1 MIKRL
6 ALILVLAIVVVIAV
20 LWWRENRTWDGP
32 VQKVTASAAQIEQ
45 GRYLTQAADCA
56 ACHTAPGGAPLAGG
70 YPLQTPFGTIFGSNL
85 TPSADQGIGRWTK
98 EQFYTALTEG
108 VAPGGR
114 HLYPAMPYT
123 SYKGITRED
132 SDAIYA
138 YLMTRPAVD
147 VAILENDLPFPFN
160 QRMAMI
166 GWNILF
172 RTSAPLPASSEGSS
186 AAWTRGRYLTD
197 VLGHCGECHT
207 PRGKLGQMQ
216 LDKAMQGGIIGR
228 FSAPALTPEALAQRG
243 WTPDDLQAFLS
254 TGIAAQGS
262 AFSEMHTVVDLS
274 TRHLNADD
282 QKALVTYLM
291 GDKPPAAA
299 AVTVK
304 NEGGNDAGRMT
315 WLNVCAGCHARDG
328 EGKPNVTVGMINNA
342 TLRQPDGRNLIV
354 SVLDGLPEQ
363 QFPNNQSMQS
373 MPGFA
378 AVLSDDE
385 VAGLVNYL
393 RTTWGGLPGNITP
406 EQVKVLRQHE

>member
-6 ALILVLAIVVVIAV
+6 ALIVVLAVVIILAV

-32 VQKVTASAAQIEQ
+32 VQKVTASAEQIEQ

-70 YPLQTPFGTIFGSNL
+70 FPLATPFGTIFGSNL
-85 TPSADQGIGRWTK
+85 TPSADHGIGRWTK
-98 EQFYTALTEG
+98 DEFYTALTTG

-123 SYKGITRED
+123 SYKGISRED

-147 VAILENDLPFPFN
+147 VETPKNDLPFPFN

-172 RTSAPLPASSEGSS
+172 RNAEPLPASSEGNS
-186 AAWTRGRYLTD
+186 AAWIRGRYLAD

-216 LDKAMQGGIIGR
+216 VDNAMQGGVLGR
-228 FSAPALTPEALAQRG
+228 FSAPNITPKGLAERG
-243 WTPDDLQAFLS
+243 WTPEDLQKFLS
-254 TGIAAQGS
+254 TGIAPQGS

-282 QKALVTYLM
+282 QKALATYLM
-291 GDKPPAAA
+291 GDKPPAAV
-299 AVTVK
+299 AVDVK
-304 NEGGNDAGRMT
+304 NDDSNAAGRST

-328 EGKPNVTVGMINNA
+328 EGKPNVTVGMVNNA

-354 SVLDGLPEQ
+354 SVLDGLPAQ
-363 QFPNNQSMQS
+363 NFPNNQSMQS

-378 AVLSDDE
+378 ASLSDDD
-385 VAGLVNYL
+385 VAGLVNYM
-393 RTTWGGLPGNITP
+393 RTTWGGQPGNITP
-406 EQVKVLRQHE
+406 EQVKALRSHE